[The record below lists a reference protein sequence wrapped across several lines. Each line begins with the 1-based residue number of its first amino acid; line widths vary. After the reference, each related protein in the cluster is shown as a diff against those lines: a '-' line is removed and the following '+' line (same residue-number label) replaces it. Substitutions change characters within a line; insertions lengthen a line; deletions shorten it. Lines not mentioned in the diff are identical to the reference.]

1 MGDKPSFQNRS
12 GDLCW
17 LNSLLLLTL
26 RALDLKSS
34 VNLFSDLGRL
44 IDTFRT
50 RVPKNVFDASN
61 IRSLL
66 SHGQFEHS
74 KTWQQ
79 CVVERFQ
86 SLSQT
91 GEDGSS
97 LWPDIADLFSFET
110 RIDCSCASC
119 EVSREL
125 PTFIK
130 HYVYIQIPENC
141 YGRSLSSDRLKDL
154 VETYSDQPYYK

>member
-1 MGDKPSFQNRS
+1 MEDKHSFQNRS

-17 LNSLLLLTL
+17 LNLSLQLTL
-26 RALDLKSS
+26 RALDLKRN
-34 VNLFSDLGRL
+34 V
-44 IDTFRT
+44 IDTFRKH
-50 RVPKNVFDASN
+50 VPKNVYDASN

-66 SHGQFEHS
+66 SHGQFEHLE
-74 KTWQQ
+74 TGQQ
-79 CVVERFQ
+79 CVVECFQ

-110 RIDCSCASC
+110 RIVCSCASC
-119 EVSREL
+119 EISREL

-130 HYVYIQIPENC
+130 HYV
-141 YGRSLSSDRLKDL
+141 
-154 VETYSDQPYYK
+154 